1 MSRTRSLATP
11 IRKMILP
18 PSPTPCVSHW
28 QATNRGPTSLF
39 GHNALPSVRI
49 PERADLVIIGGG
61 TMGASL
67 AYFLTR
73 QNDWAGRSM
82 VVLEARDVASGASGR
97 NGVSP
102 PSFPC
107 PLADVSCTLCRA
119 ISDRQPAKRSS
130 STRSPS
136 VKEAQVS
143 PRPKACESYR
153 ARSKTSTSSTR

>member
-1 MSRTRSLATP
+1 
-11 IRKMILP
+11 
-18 PSPTPCVSHW
+18 
-28 QATNRGPTSLF
+28 
-39 GHNALPSVRI
+39 VRI

-130 STRSPS
+130 HNSPHQKSTSNFSRLITSSMMSRFSISLCTIRTLSAFFRLSCLYFQNDSLPTCI
-136 VKEAQVS
+136 VTCS
-143 PRPKACESYR
+143 PRVEEIVRR
-153 ARSKTSTSSTR
+153 AQRRHNASWQ